1 MRDVWTVLWKELKE
15 LTNADGVWV
24 ALTTMVVFLLFVGV
38 VIPWLLGISWLH
50 APWAVLMWAW
60 IPFFV
65 VTTVTADSVAG
76 ERERRT
82 LETLLATRLPDSA
95 IVIGKVLAA
104 VAGVSAVTIVC
115 LPLGLTTLNL
125 AVPGGPH
132 LPPISQVIALVAVV
146 ISASTFGAA
155 LGVLVSIRA
164 DSVRQAQQTLAI
176 SAIALFLGPMVLI
189 RLLPASWTGDLINA
203 MMMGS
208 PVRSATILAT
218 VLAIITAPLLGLALF
233 RFRRRRIPLR

>member
-1 MRDVWTVLWKELKE
+1 MRDVWTVLLKELKE

-24 ALTTMVVFLLFVGV
+24 ALTTVVVFLLFVGI
-38 VIPWLLGISWLH
+38 VIPWMLGISWLR

-82 LETLLATRLPDSA
+82 LETLLATRLPDAA
-95 IVIGKVLAA
+95 ILIGKILAA
-104 VAGVSAVTIVC
+104 VAGVSAVTILC
-115 LPLGLTTLNL
+115 LPLGLATLNI

-132 LPPISQVIALVAVV
+132 LPPISQIAALVAV
-146 ISASTFGAA
+146 ILSGSTFGAA

-176 SAIALFLGPMVLI
+176 SAIALFLGPMVLV
-189 RLLPASWTGDLINA
+189 RLLPESWTSDLVNA
-203 MMMGS
+203 MMLGS
-208 PVRSATILAT
+208 PVRSAAILAT
-218 VLAIITAPLLGLALF
+218 VLAAITAPLLAIALF

>member
-15 LTNADGVWV
+15 LSSTDGAWV
-24 ALTTMVVFLLFVGV
+24 TLTTILVFMTFVGV
-38 VIPWLLGISWLH
+38 AIPWLLGLAWLR
-50 APWAVLMWAW
+50 APWSVLMWAW

-82 LETLLATRLPDSA
+82 LETLLATRLPAAS

-104 VAGVSAVTIVC
+104 VVGVWGVTVLC
-115 LPLGLTTLNL
+115 LPLGVATINLT
-125 AVPGGPH
+125 VPGGPH
-132 LPPISQVIALVAVV
+132 LPPITQVGALVAVV
-146 ISASTFGAA
+146 LFASTLGAA

-176 SAIALFLGPMVLI
+176 SAIALFLGPIVVI
-189 RLLPASWTGDLINA
+189 RVLPARWTGDLISA
-203 MMMGS
+203 MMLGS
-208 PVRSATILAT
+208 PVRSAVVLAAILA
-218 VLAIITAPLLGLALF
+218 AATAPLLGLALF